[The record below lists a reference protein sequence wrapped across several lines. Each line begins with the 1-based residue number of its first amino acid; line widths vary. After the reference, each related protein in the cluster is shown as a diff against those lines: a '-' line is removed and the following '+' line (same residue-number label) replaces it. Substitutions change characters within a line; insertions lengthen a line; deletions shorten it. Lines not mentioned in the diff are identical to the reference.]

1 MEHLIPEHIKNKL
14 SRELSKMG
22 IEDLQPHSKG
32 TTSVVFLG
40 KLGEKRVVVKLQRPD
55 SPRNNFE
62 REARILRAI
71 EPFGISPPL
80 IARGRIG
87 NLSYLVREFAE
98 GEPVLYADVEKRH
111 LFGIAEKTALLD
123 RLYLDHGQIQG
134 GKHII
139 LGDRVWIID
148 FEKAGWRK
156 PNNLT
161 SAMSMLFI
169 GRNMVSERIYRKFG
183 LGEDFREAMK
193 NALRVYKREGKLSAV
208 LNLLSTL

>member
-14 SRELSKMG
+14 FRELSKMG
-22 IEDLQPHSKG
+22 IEDLQPYSKG

-62 REARILRAI
+62 REAKILKSIESFRITPQFLALGSV
-71 EPFGISPPL
+71 EGL
-80 IARGRIG
+80 
-87 NLSYLVREFAE
+87 NYLVREFAE
-98 GEPVLYADVEKRH
+98 GEPMLYADIEKNH
-111 LFGIAEKTALLD
+111 IFQIAEKTALLD
-123 RLYLDHGQIQG
+123 RLGLDHGQIQG

-139 LGDRVWIID
+139 IGDRVWIID

-169 GRNMVSERIYRKFG
+169 GRNAISEKIYEKFK
-183 LGEDFREAMK
+183 LDEDFRKTMK
-193 NALRVYKREGKLSAV
+193 RALQLYKREGKLSAV
-208 LNLLSTL
+208 LDVLSTL